1 MSTLHKVKAYFG
13 MVPLDAYDDGYVDEG
28 TPQPRGRRS
37 LDDEFDDYRAD
48 YRGERGYAY
57 DGRRADEYD
66 AYAPSYDDGYA
77 APRGAAYDDGYDHGY
92 REPARAEARLPRL
105 EPLRDASRTV
115 APSTRGA
122 LAMDTRADV
131 LSQEN
136 PMSRITTLRPTSY
149 EEARTIGER
158 FREGIPVIMDL
169 TAMDNAD
176 AKRLVDFAAGL
187 TFALHGSFDRITTK
201 VFMLATADVD
211 VTAED
216 RARIAETG
224 FYNR

>member
-37 LDDEFDDYRAD
+37 LDDEFDDYR
-48 YRGERGYAY
+48 GERGYSY
-57 DGRRADEYD
+57 DGRRADDYD
-66 AYAPSYDDGYA
+66 AYEPAYSDGYES
-77 APRGAAYDDGYDHGY
+77 RGAAYGDRYDAGYERGY
-92 REPARAEARLPRL
+92 REPARASLPRL
-105 EPLRDASRTV
+105 EPLRETSRST

>member
-13 MVPLDAYDDGYVDEG
+13 MVPLDAYDDRYVDDA
-28 TPQPRGRRS
+28 TPEPRGRRS
-37 LDDEFDDYRAD
+37 LDDEFGD
-48 YRGERGYAY
+48 YRGDRGYGYAY

-66 AYAPSYDDGYA
+66 SYDTGYGRESYDDGYGY
-77 APRGAAYDDGYDHGY
+77 RDGGF
-92 REPARAEARLPRL
+92 REPARAEAPRLPRL
-105 EPLRDASRTV
+105 EPLRDSPRSV

>member
-13 MVPLDAYDDGYVDEG
+13 MVPLDAYDDRYIDEQ
-28 TPQPRGRRS
+28 TPEPRGRRS

-57 DGRRADEYD
+57 DGRLADEYD
-66 AYAPSYDDGYA
+66 YEPGFADAGYGRPSYDDGY
-77 APRGAAYDDGYDHGY
+77 GY
-92 REPARAEARLPRL
+92 REPARAEAARLPRL
-105 EPLRDASRTV
+105 EPLRDAPRGA

>member
-48 YRGERGYAY
+48 YRGDRGYAY
-57 DGRRADEYD
+57 DGRRADDYD
-66 AYAPSYDDGYA
+66 YAPAYDDGYA
-77 APRGAAYDDGYDHGY
+77 APRGGAYDDGYDRGY

-105 EPLRDASRTV
+105 EPLRDAPRSV

-158 FREGIPVIMDL
+158 VREGIPVIMDL

>member
-13 MVPLDAYDDGYVDEG
+13 MVPLDAYDDMYTDEE

-37 LDDEFDDYRAD
+37 LDDEYD

-57 DGRRADEYD
+57 DGRRAAEYD
-66 AYAPSYDDGYA
+66 NYSSPSYEDGYA
-77 APRGAAYDDGYDHGY
+77 APRGVAYEDGYDSGYERGY
-92 REPARAEARLPRL
+92 REPARVESRLPRL
-105 EPLRDASRTV
+105 EPLRDASRGV

-169 TAMDNAD
+169 TEMDNAD

>member
-37 LDDEFDDYRAD
+37 LDDEFDDYR
-48 YRGERGYAY
+48 GERGYAY
-57 DGRRADEYD
+57 DGRRADDYD
-66 AYAPSYDDGYA
+66 AYEPAYDARGGSYDDRYDAGYE
-77 APRGAAYDDGYDHGY
+77 RGY
-92 REPARAEARLPRL
+92 REPARASLPRL
-105 EPLRDASRTV
+105 EPLRDVSRTV

>member
-28 TPQPRGRRS
+28 TPQPRGRRG
-37 LDDEFDDYRAD
+37 LDDEFDDYRSD

-57 DGRRADEYD
+57 DGRRSEDY
-66 AYAPSYDDGYA
+66 DGYQSA
-77 APRGAAYDDGYDHGY
+77 YDEGYAGRGAAYDDYDRGY

-105 EPLRDASRTV
+105 EPLRDGSRSIST
-115 APSTRGA
+115 STRGA

-158 FREGIPVIMDL
+158 FRDGIPVIMDL